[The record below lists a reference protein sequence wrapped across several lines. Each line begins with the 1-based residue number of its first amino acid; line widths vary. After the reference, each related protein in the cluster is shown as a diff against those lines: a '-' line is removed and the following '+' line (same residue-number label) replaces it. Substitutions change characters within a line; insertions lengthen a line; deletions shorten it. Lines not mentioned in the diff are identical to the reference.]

1 MCSNYVPVTR
11 MDRLLG
17 FFGVQR
23 PRDEV
28 PEDVYPSGLAPFIRL
43 RPAGDDGEPALR
55 VVDDAIFRFVPDF
68 AARVDWARATYNAR
82 SETVATRSTYKD
94 AWAAGQRCIIP
105 AEAFYEPNYESGT
118 AVRWAIF
125 QPGSVP
131 MGIAGIYRAW
141 THPDDGREM
150 FAMAMLTVDAGD
162 HPFMRRFHKP
172 GEEKR
177 MVVILDPDNYAEWL
191 SCPVPE
197 AHKFLRQWHGP
208 LEGVASPPPPRAPRS
223 APAKRPQRR
232 PSPPDGGT
240 GDLFG

>member
-43 RPAGDDGEPALR
+43 VPGAAEGEPALR

-68 AARVDWARATYNAR
+68 VARVDWARKTYNAR
-82 SETVATRSTYKD
+82 SETVATRSSYKE

-105 AEAFYEPNYESGT
+105 AEAFYEPNYESGA

-131 MGIAGIYRAW
+131 MGIAGIYRRW

-150 FAMAMLTVDAGD
+150 FAMAMLTVNADD

-191 SCPVPE
+191 ACPVGE
-197 AHKFLRQWHGP
+197 ASQFLRQWHGP
-208 LEGVASPPPPRAPRS
+208 LEGLPSPPPPRAPRG
-223 APAKRPQRR
+223 PVPKRPAPPR
-232 PSPPDGGT
+232 PGDGGT
-240 GDLFG
+240 GDLFGG